1 MTYTCILS
9 TGRTSA
15 HAWCNFHACRNVPQ
29 NLAIWTGDSV
39 ATVYRDLRMAWKLW
53 SPWPKERLPQKPKS
67 VNIFVGFFFVIN
79 LCFSTGFLSIPY
91 VFFYA
96 GYLAA
101 IPTLLIIAFAAWNG
115 ARWELEIMARAQV
128 GWLLSTSPYCM
139 DYRIHR
145 TDIFA
150 QK

>member
-1 MTYTCILS
+1 MAGKVPFCCPKLLS
-9 TGRTSA
+9 
-15 HAWCNFHACRNVPQ
+15 
-29 NLAIWTGDSV
+29 LWTKDSQ
-39 ATVYRDLRMAWKLW
+39 
-53 SPWPKERLPQKPKS
+53 PQKPKS

-101 IPTLLIIAFAAWNG
+101 IPTLLLIAFSAWNG

-128 GWLLSTSPYCM
+128 CWFVVNYEHVSILHGLGFW
-139 DYRIHR
+139 
-145 TDIFA
+145 TDINIIKTHSINSCVSTYWTDIKFSCSLSRFLCL
-150 QK
+150 